1 MKGLELNLKLS
12 NISFFFNEKKKRDCK
27 KRTTSG
33 LKREVPGAYACVRM
47 RTHVHTHVRSVRT
60 HVRTHVIRVR
70 THVRTVHTHGMRMH
84 TYARA

>member
-47 RTHVHTHVRSVRT
+47 HTHVRT